1 VAVTLAVI
9 ATALVGGGGRA
20 ADSPIADAARR
31 GRSPSLGRP
40 TLVGNAA
47 PEIGVLRWF
56 NHSESP
62 LLFTG
67 KITLI
72 DFWGTSCGVCV
83 ATLPAVERLA
93 RALGPRVQ
101 VVLVH
106 GRLGARLRTTA
117 HGDVIGEMVPAEEVL
132 PKFIAERKV
141 ALPVA
146 VTDTL
151 TFRKYTAGVVP
162 LYVVVDGQGVIR
174 FADSHPPP
182 LAYFQAFGPSTP
194 ARE

>member
-1 VAVTLAVI
+1 M
-9 ATALVGGGGRA
+9 ALMAPGMRA
-20 ADSPIADAARR
+20 GDSPIADAAKRR
-31 GRSPSLGRP
+31 PAASGQRAR
-40 TLVGNAA
+40 VGTAA

-56 NHSESP
+56 NHDESQ

-67 KITLI
+67 RITLI

-93 RALGPRVQ
+93 HALGPHVQ

-106 GRLGARLRTTA
+106 GRLGAKLRTTA

-132 PKFIAERKV
+132 PRFIVERRV
-141 ALPVA
+141 TLPVA
-146 VTDTL
+146 ITDNL
-151 TFRKYTAGVVP
+151 TFRRYTAGVVP

-174 FADSHPPP
+174 FAESHPPTMADFQV
-182 LAYFQAFGPSTP
+182 LAPSTE
-194 ARE
+194 ARN